1 MWDIS
6 KLYNRK
12 QGIGNRELA
21 PCFLYWCI
29 IPNFLKVQIGN
40 KESVPG
46 SFLTI
51 IGFLLVSVFVNCI
64 SM

>member
-1 MWDIS
+1 MGTGNWFLVAYLSKNVGDIS

-29 IPNFLKVQIGN
+29 IPKF
-40 KESVPG
+40 
-46 SFLTI
+46 
-51 IGFLLVSVFVNCI
+51 
-64 SM
+64 